1 MSAALQILPQILQY
15 LKKKFMAENDALQVN
30 KQNMKGTHILKNDY
44 FRDFPQF
51 MGSLISS
58 LQKLR
63 HNLQM

>member
-1 MSAALQILPQILQY
+1 
-15 LKKKFMAENDALQVN
+15 MAENDALQVN

-63 HNLQM
+63 HNPQM

>member
-1 MSAALQILPQILQY
+1 
-15 LKKKFMAENDALQVN
+15 MAENDALQVN

-44 FRDFPQF
+44 FQDYPQF